1 VSPGIF
7 PRFKS
12 IGRGSADPVWSE
24 KQIAAGAAE
33 EVGDPALRQVMRTIV
48 QHVAA
53 LTEAAQIAQSVVGR
67 IVIQVRGGEHD
78 ARRPHPPRLFEVG
91 PSGDAAT
98 AIAPRLACWIEP
110 PSVRQAAHRA
120 AMRPAAC
127 LAYAA
132 GALKADT
139 SAEMGPMRGI
149 QAAQLSSDR
158 HDILYV

>member
-1 VSPGIF
+1 MS
-7 PRFKS
+7 S
-12 IGRGSADPVWSE
+12 HPVRPE
-24 KQIAAGAAE
+24 EQVTQGTAE
-33 EVGDPALRQVMRTIV
+33 EVSDPALRQVVRAV
-48 QHVAA
+48 VDHVAT
-53 LTEAAQIAQSVVGR
+53 LTKAAQIAQPVVGR
-67 IVIQVRGGEHD
+67 IVIEVRGGEHD
-78 ARRPHPPRLFEVG
+78 ARRPHPHHLFQVG
-91 PSGDAAT
+91 PAGDAAT